1 MGWKSVHDRI
11 EEKQALKEALRADG
25 VDLKLKD
32 VVVHSDDA
40 NVRFEEFRDLQPGVH
55 DVVIWD
61 AATTQ
66 INNTQVFGFRPGE
79 DYVFFKGMEGQELF
93 VNGERLFTS
102 LTPAGADPNHQNP
115 PPDGNVVLIGRP

>member
-1 MGWKSVHDRI
+1 M
-11 EEKQALKEALRADG
+11 
-25 VDLKLKD
+25 
-32 VVVHSDDA
+32 
-40 NVRFEEFRDLQPGVH
+40 RFEEFRDLQPGVH

-115 PPDGNVVLIGRP
+115 PPDGNVVLIGQPYNVDVMNNIIALPTHRFDIIFEGTMVG